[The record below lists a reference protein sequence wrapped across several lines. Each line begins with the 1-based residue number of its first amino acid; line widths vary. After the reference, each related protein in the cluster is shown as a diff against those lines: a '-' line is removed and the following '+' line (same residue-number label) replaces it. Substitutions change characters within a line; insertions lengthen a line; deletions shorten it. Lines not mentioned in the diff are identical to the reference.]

1 MQRVNNEG
9 LIILLKFN
17 TVIILIIAALMLI
30 SFPLGVYIVFIHS
43 DHALLNDTYTL
54 ISMPVKIEL
63 NIGYLFIIAWFIYII
78 LFVMI
83 LLKPKDI
90 VKVTLSIMQS
100 KNSNNDNKRMLK
112 NGMISVNSKS
122 NYIDK
127 ANTIAEIDRNLLMI
141 TIAWFSIFILASK
154 GIDTIQS
161 AFGITMGSLEAEYD
175 NYIRYFIDASIA
187 PLKEEFVFRIILI
200 GLPTYILLAKHDV
213 SLTSVLWHPYSKID
227 MNKERIKGKRGGA
240 AFIIAV
246 SAVLFALAHI
256 LFSSG
261 WSYGKIPQAML
272 GGLILGW
279 LYYRYGFP
287 TAVILHWAINYMLL
301 AYLLFNNGIISGE
314 GYPLINTTHL
324 YYNGSN
330 TFIYIIELLVIIN
343 GITALAI
350 ILMYNLKS
358 YIVRLSSWFKLLV
371 DLIFIHLR

>member
-1 MQRVNNEG
+1 MQRVNNKG
-9 LIILLKFN
+9 WIILLLIN
-17 TVIILIIAALMLI
+17 TIITLIIAALMLI
-30 SFPLGVYIVFIHS
+30 SFPLGFYIVFIHS
-43 DHALLNDTYTL
+43 DHALLNDTYTF
-54 ISMPVKIEL
+54 ISMPIRMEL
-63 NIGYLFIIAWFIYII
+63 RIGYIFIIAWFIYII

-83 LLKPKDI
+83 LLRPKDV
-90 VKVTLSIMQS
+90 VKVALSIIQS
-100 KNSNNDNKRMLK
+100 KNNNKRMPRG
-112 NGMISVNSKS
+112 GMTSVNSKE

-127 ANTIAEIDRNLLMI
+127 ANTVEEADRNLLMI

-175 NYIRYFIDASIA
+175 NYIRYFIDASTA

-200 GLPTYILLAKHDV
+200 GLPIYILLTKHDV
-213 SLTSVLWHPYSKID
+213 SLTSVLWHPYNKID
-227 MNKERIKGKRGGA
+227 INKMNGERV
-240 AFIIAV
+240 AFIITV
-246 SAVLFALAHI
+246 SALLFALAHI

-261 WSYGKIPQAML
+261 WSYGKISQAML

-287 TAVILHWAINYMLL
+287 TAVILHWAINYMPLV
-301 AYLLFNNGIISGE
+301 YLLFNNGIISSE

-330 TFIYIIELLVIIN
+330 TFIYIIELLIIIN

-350 ILMYNLKS
+350 ILRYNLKS

-371 DLIFIHLR
+371 DLIFIYLR

>member
-141 TIAWFSIFILASK
+141 TIAWFSIFTLASK

-187 PLKEEFVFRIILI
+187 PLKEEFAFRIILI

>member
-1 MQRVNNEG
+1 
-9 LIILLKFN
+9 
-17 TVIILIIAALMLI
+17 MLI

-43 DHALLNDTYTL
+43 DHVLLNDTYTL

-227 MNKERIKGKRGGA
+227 INKERMKGKRGGA
-240 AFIIAV
+240 AFIIAI

-330 TFIYIIELLVIIN
+330 TFIYIIELLIIIN

-350 ILMYNLKS
+350 ILRYNLKS

>member
-1 MQRVNNEG
+1 MQRVNNKG
-9 LIILLKFN
+9 WIILLKFN
-17 TVIILIIAALMLI
+17 TIIILIIAALMLI

-43 DHALLNDTYTL
+43 DHVLLNDTYTL

-63 NIGYLFIIAWFIYII
+63 NIGYLFIIAWCIYII

-90 VKVTLSIMQS
+90 VNVTLSIMQS

-127 ANTIAEIDRNLLMI
+127 VNTIAEIDRNLLMI

-154 GIDTIQS
+154 GIDTIHS

-200 GLPTYILLAKHDV
+200 GLPTYILLAKRDV

-227 MNKERIKGKRGGA
+227 MNKERMKGKRGGV

-314 GYPLINTTHL
+314 GYPLINTTHS

-330 TFIYIIELLVIIN
+330 TFIYIIELLIIIN

-350 ILMYNLKS
+350 ILRYNLKS

>member
-1 MQRVNNEG
+1 MRRVNNKG

-43 DHALLNDTYTL
+43 DHVLLNDTYTL

-200 GLPTYILLAKHDV
+200 GLPTYLLLAKHDV

-227 MNKERIKGKRGGA
+227 MNKERMKGKRGGA

-261 WSYGKIPQAML
+261 WSYGKIPQAMI

-301 AYLLFNNGIISGE
+301 TYLLFNNGIISSE

-330 TFIYIIELLVIIN
+330 TFIYIIELLIIIN

-358 YIVRLSSWFKLLV
+358 YIVRLSGWFKLLV

>member
-1 MQRVNNEG
+1 MQRVNNKG

-43 DHALLNDTYTL
+43 DHVLLNDTYTL

-100 KNSNNDNKRMLK
+100 KNSNNDKRMLK

-240 AFIIAV
+240 ALIIAV

-330 TFIYIIELLVIIN
+330 TFIYIIELLIIIN

>member
-141 TIAWFSIFILASK
+141 TIAWFSIFTLASK

-227 MNKERIKGKRGGA
+227 MNKERMKEKRGGA
-240 AFIIAV
+240 ALIIAI

>member
-1 MQRVNNEG
+1 MQRVNNKG

-43 DHALLNDTYTL
+43 DHVLLNDTYTL

-127 ANTIAEIDRNLLMI
+127 ANTVAEIDRNLLMI

-200 GLPTYILLAKHDV
+200 GLPTYLLLAKHDV

-240 AFIIAV
+240 ALIIAV

-330 TFIYIIELLVIIN
+330 TFIYIIELLIIIN